1 MSVFRSLLKWHQ
13 KMLGLHAAGRN
24 NPKRRIEN
32 LFCFMENL
40 HKHSQFFLI
49 TWPFSPSSLV
59 SPGGETV
66 LAVDGLSSQIGPIL
80 CCRWINGNSV
90 LLFLLLWSCLAWSNP
105 LCKQTI
111 LSSWISKAESEPWVC
126 SDITMIPNSHEV
138 IFLSE
143 ILQFLCLDHTLIILK
158 LDRTPLRDTTVVE

>member
-1 MSVFRSLLKWHQ
+1 
-13 KMLGLHAAGRN
+13 MLGLHAAGRN

-40 HKHSQFFLI
+40 RKHSQFFLI
-49 TWPFSPSSLV
+49 MWPFSPSSLV
-59 SPGGETV
+59 SPP
-66 LAVDGLSSQIGPIL
+66 VDGLSSQIGPIL
-80 CCRWINGNSV
+80 CCRWINGHSI

-105 LCKQTI
+105 LYKQTE
-111 LSSWISKAESEPWVC
+111 LSSWISKAESEAWVC

-158 LDRTPLRDTTVVE
+158 LDWTPLRDATVVE